1 MLPQGHY
8 TPDRYQATLPGTE
21 RKYHGK
27 TNDPCRDG
35 CKRKNVSGV
44 GAVLCSGAYKVRNA
58 AANGHETLDTDSS
71 AVAEEK
77 GDLACERYVLDND
90 KLQVEV
96 LANLDKVQPAGAVV
110 IVSYPRIE
118 GATGLPARVWAVTE

>member
-1 MLPQGHY
+1 M
-8 TPDRYQATLPGTE
+8 PGT
-21 RKYHGK
+21 
-27 TNDPCRDG
+27 G
-35 CKRKNVSGV
+35 CPGE
-44 GAVLCSGAYKVRNA
+44 CA
-58 AANGHETLDTDSS
+58 APRQIPGRQTDSS

-77 GDLACERYVLDND
+77 GDLACERYVVDND

-118 GATGLPARVWAVTE
+118 GATGLPARVWAITE

>member
-1 MLPQGHY
+1 M
-8 TPDRYQATLPGTE
+8 PGT
-21 RKYHGK
+21 
-27 TNDPCRDG
+27 G
-35 CKRKNVSGV
+35 CPGECAAPRQISG
-44 GAVLCSGAYKVRNA
+44 RQ
-58 AANGHETLDTDSS
+58 TDSS

-118 GATGLPARVWAVTE
+118 GATGLPARVWAITK

>member
-1 MLPQGHY
+1 MKTLNEYLAMPY
-8 TPDRYQATLPGTE
+8 RMEIVEDREEGGFVVSFPELPGCITC
-21 RKYHGK
+21 G
-27 TNDPCRDG
+27 
-35 CKRKNVSGV
+35 
-44 GAVLCSGAYKVRNA
+44 
-58 AANGHETLDTDSS
+58 ETLETDSS

-118 GATGLPARVWAVTE
+118 GATGLPARVWAITE

>member
-1 MLPQGHY
+1 M
-8 TPDRYQATLPGTE
+8 PGTDCPGE
-21 RKYHGK
+21 CAAPRQIPGRQTEQK
-27 TNDPCRDG
+27 
-35 CKRKNVSGV
+35 
-44 GAVLCSGAYKVRNA
+44 KVRNA

-110 IVSYPRIE
+110 VVSYPRIE
-118 GATGLPARVWAVTE
+118 GATGLPARVWAITE

>member
-1 MLPQGHY
+1 MPSAPRRMRAELKLSTGFSPCKTESVLAMLAGS
-8 TPDRYQATLPGTE
+8 TPSAW
-21 RKYHGK
+21 
-27 TNDPCRDG
+27 
-35 CKRKNVSGV
+35 
-44 GAVLCSGAYKVRNA
+44 A
-58 AANGHETLDTDSS
+58 ASANGHETLDTDSS

-118 GATGLPARVWAVTE
+118 GATGLPARVWAITE

>member
-1 MLPQGHY
+1 M
-8 TPDRYQATLPGTE
+8 PGA
-21 RKYHGK
+21 
-27 TNDPCRDG
+27 G
-35 CKRKNVSGV
+35 CPGE
-44 GAVLCSGAYKVRNA
+44 CA
-58 AANGHETLDTDSS
+58 APRQIPGRQTDSS

-118 GATGLPARVWAVTE
+118 GATGLPARVWAITK

>member
-1 MLPQGHY
+1 MIISNKLRFIKKEDCKMNIG
-8 TPDRYQATLPGTE
+8 E
-21 RKYHGK
+21 R
-27 TNDPCRDG
+27 
-35 CKRKNVSGV
+35 
-44 GAVLCSGAYKVRNA
+44 AAQA

-118 GATGLPARVWAVTE
+118 GATGLPARVWAITE

>member
-1 MLPQGHY
+1 MRFGAAYGQDSL
-8 TPDRYQATLPGTE
+8 DS
-21 RKYHGK
+21 
-27 TNDPCRDG
+27 
-35 CKRKNVSGV
+35 VS
-44 GAVLCSGAYKVRNA
+44 C
-58 AANGHETLDTDSS
+58 

-118 GATGLPARVWAVTE
+118 GATGLPARVWAITE